1 MRILLILVFCALAGS
16 CQKSNTAV
24 ADPARVKIAITTPAD
39 GQMFTSK
46 DTVHISGS
54 VQYEG
59 EMHGYE
65 VTITD
70 TATGI
75 IVYDEAQ
82 HVHTDHFEI
91 NGKWTTTVTK
101 PVVFRMV
108 VASSIDHGGDTA
120 RKELYFTM
128 TP

>member
-1 MRILLILVFCALAGS
+1 MVGG
-16 CQKSNTAV
+16 CQKTNSVV

-39 GQMFTSK
+39 GQTFTSK
-46 DTVHISGS
+46 DTVYISGS
-54 VQYEG
+54 VQYDG

-70 TATGI
+70 TATGF

-120 RKELYFTM
+120 SRELYFTIK
-128 TP
+128 P